1 MSKKPT
7 RTTTDATAKIRKR
20 NDAFRRG
27 FPPNAQRIY
36 LTAGILAFSSEDRA
50 AILEKVR
57 KFDAFTADNDP
68 HGEHDFGSIEHDGQ
82 RIFWKID
89 HYDSASEPGSRL
101 PIDSTKTTP
110 VLTILLADE
119 Y

>member
-7 RTTTDATAKIRKR
+7 TTTDGTAKIRKR

-27 FPPNAQRIY
+27 FPPNAQRFY
-36 LTAGILAFSSEDRA
+36 LTAGILAFSGEDRA
-50 AILEKVR
+50 AILAKVR
-57 KFDAFTADNDP
+57 KFDAFTAGNDP
-68 HGEHDFGSIEHDGQ
+68 HGEHDFGSIDHNGH

-89 HYDSASEPGSRL
+89 HYDSACEPGSRL
-101 PIDSTKTTP
+101 PIDSPKTTP
-110 VLTILLADE
+110 VLTIMLADE